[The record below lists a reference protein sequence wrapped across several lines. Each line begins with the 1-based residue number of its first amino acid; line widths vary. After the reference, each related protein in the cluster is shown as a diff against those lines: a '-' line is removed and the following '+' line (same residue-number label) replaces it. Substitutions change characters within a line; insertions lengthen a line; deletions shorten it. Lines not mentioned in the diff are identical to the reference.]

1 MSEQFNR
8 IKAMY
13 QDSFR
18 QHGDSPSALMT
29 PKGRNELRFRALAPF
44 VRRPNV
50 QVLDYGC
57 GLGYLWDYLQKEAAP
72 VSYTG
77 VDILPEFVEACRKK
91 HGGGAR
97 FELLDVQ
104 APISGKYDVVFA
116 SGVFNLRSDTD
127 DERSRKYAFGRL
139 EQLFNVCGE
148 VLVCDFLSSNVDYTQ
163 PDGQHFS
170 SAEIANFCMTKLS
183 RRFMIRHD
191 LLPYEFT
198 LIAWR
203 DSAIRRPDNI
213 YEVDA
218 STMS

>member
-1 MSEQFNR
+1 
-8 IKAMY
+8 MY

-29 PKGRNELRFRALAPF
+29 PKGRNEMRFRALDQFA
-44 VRRPNV
+44 RRPYA
-50 QVLDYGC
+50 QLLDYGC
-57 GLGYLWDYLQKEAAP
+57 GLGYLWDYLQKKAAQ

-77 VDILPEFVEACRKK
+77 VDMLPEFVEACRKK

-97 FELLDVQ
+97 FELIDVQ

-127 DERSRKYAFGRL
+127 DGRSREYAFRRL

-163 PDGQHFS
+163 PGGQHFS
-170 SAEIANFCMTKLS
+170 PAEIADFCMTKLT
-183 RRFMIRHD
+183 RRFVIRHD

-218 STMS
+218 WTMS